1 MGVNLVAFFWGLAEA
16 TLFFIVPDVLLTHL
30 AIKDPKRASK
40 ACMWVLPGALI
51 GGLVMYFWGAG
62 DLKRAEEI
70 MREIPAVDQELL
82 SAVEKQVVQDGAL
95 SLFFGPMMARPYK
108 TYSVYAGSTGVGL
121 LAFVLISIPARL
133 SRFLILS
140 WLTWWIAGKW
150 LLKLDYRKKTFIWGA
165 IWCSFYAW
173 YFILS

>member
-1 MGVNLVAFFWGLAEA
+1 
-16 TLFFIVPDVLLTHL
+16 
-30 AIKDPKRASK
+30 
-40 ACMWVLPGALI
+40 
-51 GGLVMYFWGAG
+51 
-62 DLKRAEEI
+62 

-121 LAFVLISIPARL
+121 ATFILVSIPARL

-140 WLTWWIAGKW
+140 WLTWWVASKW
-150 LLKLDYRKKTFIWGA
+150 LRKLDYRKKTFVWGA
-165 IWCSFYAW
+165 IWSAFYAW
-173 YFILS
+173 YFVLS